1 MGMGSGLMELL
12 KRVTVFMLA
21 GQVILHFLPS
31 GGYEKYVKMVISIM
45 ILSQIAVPV
54 LSLGGFDGKRVFEQA
69 MAEYEAEMERI
80 EAQVE
85 GAGLEETDYAAV
97 GLSEAAK
104 EKLSAC
110 AGELGVAIRNVS
122 YSEQEGKLILYVSE
136 EAEKGE
142 GMEPIRIEKIE
153 VGEKETEPLPA
164 GEEQERNGK
173 LRQAFAGALE
183 LEEEQLE
190 VIWDE

>member
-1 MGMGSGLMELL
+1 MGMGSGLMDLL

-54 LSLGGFDGKRVFEQA
+54 LSLGGFDGKRVFDQA

-85 GAGLEETDYAAV
+85 GAGLEETDYAAGFV
-97 GLSEAAK
+97 RGGQRKTFGL
-104 EKLSAC
+104 
-110 AGELGVAIRNVS
+110 R
-122 YSEQEGKLILYVSE
+122 
-136 EAEKGE
+136 
-142 GMEPIRIEKIE
+142 R
-153 VGEKETEPLPA
+153 
-164 GEEQERNGK
+164 
-173 LRQAFAGALE
+173 
-183 LEEEQLE
+183 
-190 VIWDE
+190 